1 MLKNKISILVVDDE
15 VDICDMVSAILN
27 DEGYQTKIA
36 LNPNDAINII
46 KNNDI
51 TLIIT
56 DVWMNNN
63 INAGLEL
70 LTTQVI

>member
-15 VDICDMVSAILN
+15 IDICDMVSAILN

-63 INAGLEL
+63 INAGLL
-70 LTTQVI
+70 KAWCI